1 MNNIYSA
8 LNRQYSLDDYC
19 VLGDVKNEEQ
29 RESLESS
36 GYHVG
41 FTAVTWKRRFPRINP
56 DRVICQKTILFPN
69 TLYYYDPAGC
79 ICFPL
84 QIYGGQV
91 LLPTHADD
99 SGFEESILKQIR
111 ALEAARNRKDY
122 IRLLAPI
129 ASEGSGRMAM
139 TLLASLLKN
148 EEANPELYKAFIH
161 YYTFV
166 DCGAKEL
173 YASGIFDRLWLC
185 KSDGQKQDT
194 ARAIRELPEML
205 TVYRGEGSESTDY
218 QEAFSWTLDIN
229 KAYFFASWRGGEKA
243 RIVKAQIRKADVV
256 EYLTDRNES
265 EILVFPGEIDDS
277 SVSVIQCV
285 TWEGFLS
292 VVGSRKKSARDGYW
306 DFDLDAYSGASLLA
320 KVNQIYDDLNRDDIA
335 DHDRKH
341 SIHVTLL
348 ASYLYRTDILP
359 KYKKAGLIQKEQ
371 VFSVYTELMDAAA
384 WHDAGRTHGGVSREH
399 GAKSYAL
406 YRNEMGDD
414 PVAEFL
420 MSFHCRPDCEARAY
434 WNSKL
439 ARSRRLGTEESDLVW
454 SAFQILKDA
463 DALDRWRFG
472 ALSEDFVRVEQ
483 LRTETA
489 KRLMPIASL
498 LQGARLK

>member
-1 MNNIYSA
+1 MNNIYSV

-19 VLGDVKNEEQ
+19 VLGEVKNEEQ

-41 FTAVTWKRRFPRINP
+41 FTAASWKQRFPQINP

-69 TLYYYDPAGC
+69 TLYYYDPIGC

-91 LLPTHADD
+91 FLPSHADD
-99 SGFEESILKQIR
+99 SGFEEFVLKQIR
-111 ALEAARNRKDY
+111 VMETARVRKEY
-122 IRLLAPI
+122 IKLLAPI

-139 TLLASLLKN
+139 TLLAGLLKN
-148 EEANPELYKAFIH
+148 EKPSPELYKAFMH

-173 YASGIFDRLWLC
+173 YASGVFDRLWLC
-185 KSDGQKQDT
+185 KSDGQKRHT
-194 ARAIRELPEML
+194 ARAMRELPEML

-218 QEAFSWTLDIN
+218 REAFSWTLDIN

-243 RIVKAQIRKADVV
+243 RIVKAQVRKADVV

-265 EILVFPGEIDDS
+265 EILVFPGEIDHS
-277 SVSVIQCV
+277 SVSVMQCV
-285 TWEGFLS
+285 TWEDFLN
-292 VVGSRKKSARDGYW
+292 VVGSKKKSARDGYGN
-306 DFDLDAYSGASLLA
+306 FDLNAYSSTSLLA
-320 KVNQIYDDLNRDDIA
+320 KMNQIYDDLNRDNIA

-341 SIHVTLL
+341 SIRVALM
-348 ASYLYRTDILP
+348 ASYLYRKDILP
-359 KYKKAGLIQKEQ
+359 KYRRSGMIQKEQ
-371 VFSVYTELMDAAA
+371 VFSVYVELMDAAA
-384 WHDAGRTHGGVSREH
+384 WHDAGRTHSSVSREH
-399 GAKSYAL
+399 GARSYDL
-406 YRNEMGDD
+406 YRNEMGED

-434 WNSKL
+434 WNSAL
-439 ARSRRLGTEESDLVW
+439 ARSRRIDPEESNLVW
-454 SAFQILKDA
+454 SAFLILKDA

-489 KRLMPIASL
+489 KRLMPIAAL
-498 LQGARLK
+498 LQGARL